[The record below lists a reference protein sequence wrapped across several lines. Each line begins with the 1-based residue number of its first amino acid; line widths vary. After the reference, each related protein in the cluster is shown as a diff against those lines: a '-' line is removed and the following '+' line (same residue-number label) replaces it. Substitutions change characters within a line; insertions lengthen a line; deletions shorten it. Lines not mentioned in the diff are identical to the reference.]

1 MKVAV
6 IFVMLVRT
14 VFADLN
20 MSVVEVIKTLEITR
34 RVLGCNFGYFGLFHI
49 MFVVST
55 RFQFQ
60 GKVQK
65 RRICIKSRIKTR
77 PLI

>member
-1 MKVAV
+1 
-6 IFVMLVRT
+6 MLVRT

-20 MSVVEVIKTLEITR
+20 MIVIEVIKTLEITR

-65 RRICIKSRIKTR
+65 RRIFIESRIKTR